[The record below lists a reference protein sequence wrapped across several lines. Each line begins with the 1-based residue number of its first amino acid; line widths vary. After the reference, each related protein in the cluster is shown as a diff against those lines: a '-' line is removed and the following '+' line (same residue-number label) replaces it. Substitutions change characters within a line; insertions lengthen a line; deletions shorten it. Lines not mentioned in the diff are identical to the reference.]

1 VITGIKCDKQIQQE
15 DETQASKRE
24 IALFFKLHLFSTQQE
39 DIIYINSV
47 PFTLISNQEDII
59 YINSVPFTLISNH
72 HNSRLLRQTGIF
84 DGRRTDENRGLNT
97 FTTPFCI

>member
-1 VITGIKCDKQIQQE
+1 MITGIKCDKQIQQE

-47 PFTLISNQEDII
+47 PFTLISN
-59 YINSVPFTLISNH
+59 H

>member
-47 PFTLISNQEDII
+47 PFTLISK
-59 YINSVPFTLISNH
+59 H

>member
-1 VITGIKCDKQIQQE
+1 MITGIKCDKQIQQE

-24 IALFFKLHLFSTQQE
+24 IALFLSHLFSTQ
-39 DIIYINSV
+39 
-47 PFTLISNQEDII
+47 QEDII